1 MAKKPKG
8 DPDYDVG
15 YGKPPKHT
23 QFQKGQSGNPSG
35 KSKTEASTE
44 IKLKKLLKGE
54 IAVNKSGTQV
64 TMTQQDVMLQALV
77 NKAMKGDLA
86 AIKYINE
93 LTGLD
98 LSDVSITPAYTLT
111 EADFQ
116 VMNSRADWL
125 AVIEEAQTEQA
136 QAGQEEDGN
145 DPCEGG

>member
-35 KSKTEASTE
+35 KSKKEASTE
-44 IKLKKLLKGE
+44 IRLQKLLKGE
-54 IAVNKSGTQV
+54 VAVNKSGSQV

-77 NKAMKGDLA
+77 NNAMKGNLA

-93 LTGLD
+93 MTGLD
-98 LSDVSITPAYTLT
+98 LSDVSITSAYTLT

-125 AVIEEAQTEQA
+125 SLIEEAQAA
-136 QAGQEEDGN
+136 QSQEEDQGGDD
-145 DPCEGG
+145 DPS